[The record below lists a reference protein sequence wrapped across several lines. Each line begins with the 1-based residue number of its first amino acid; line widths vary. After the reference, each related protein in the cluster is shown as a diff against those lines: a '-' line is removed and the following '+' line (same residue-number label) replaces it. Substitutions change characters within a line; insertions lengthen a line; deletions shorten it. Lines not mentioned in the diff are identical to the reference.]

1 MIQLVLLTGFL
12 GAGKTTLM
20 TSILETYQ
28 DKKVGVIINEFGKI
42 NIDARL
48 VEKDGIEMSE
58 LTNGSIFCACIK
70 DKFVDSLIALSK
82 TEIEYLFVEASGLA
96 DPANMPQILKGI
108 EPKTGTP
115 YHYRGALC
123 VIDGE
128 NFIDMIE
135 LLPALHRQVE
145 YGDVMIVNKAD
156 LIGEDD
162 IVAISDQVQAINPDA
177 HLYVTS
183 YCRVDIRD
191 IVETMESMEK
201 EGQDSINTFESRP
214 NTLVLAAETPL
225 PEDELLEFLE
235 EVAPHTY
242 RIKGFS
248 ETDKGPTEISAV
260 GRHVYLKPW
269 HETVEGS
276 QIVIISSV
284 GIRIMSIISAALN
297 KHLKGKLHF

>member
-1 MIQLVLLTGFL
+1 MIQLILLTGFL
-12 GAGKTTLM
+12 GAGKTTLL
-20 TSILETYQ
+20 TSILEAYQ
-28 DKKVGVIINEFGKI
+28 EKKIGVVINEFGKI

-70 DKFVDSLIALSK
+70 DKFVDSLIALSN

-128 NFIDMIE
+128 NFLELID
-135 LLPALHRQVE
+135 LLPALQRQVE
-145 YGDVMIVNKAD
+145 YGDVMIINKAD
-156 LIGEDD
+156 LIGENE
-162 IVAISDQVQAINPDA
+162 IVKITEQIERLNSNVHI
-177 HLYVTS
+177 YVTS

-191 IVETMESMEK
+191 IVEAMESTEK
-201 EGQDSINTFESRP
+201 EGRETTNTFESRP
-214 NTLVLAAETPL
+214 NTLILTAE
-225 PEDELLEFLE
+225 EMISSGDLLEFLE
-235 EVAPHTY
+235 EISPHTY

-248 ETDKGPTEISAV
+248 ETEKGPMEVSCVRKNIQLNDWHTEV
-260 GRHVYLKPW
+260 K
-269 HETVEGS
+269 GS
-276 QIVIISSV
+276 QIVIISAV
-284 GIRIMSIISAALN
+284 GIRIMSVITSALE
-297 KHLKGKLHF
+297 KKLKGKLHF

>member
-1 MIQLVLLTGFL
+1 MIQLILLTGFL

-28 DKKVGVIINEFGKI
+28 DKKVGVVINEFGKI

-48 VEKDGIEMSE
+48 IEKDGIEMSE

-82 TEIEYLFVEASGLA
+82 SEIEYLFVEASGLA
-96 DPANMPQILKGI
+96 DPSNMPQILKGI

-128 NFIDMIE
+128 NFIDMVE

-145 YGDVMIVNKAD
+145 YGDVMIINKAD
-156 LIGEDD
+156 LIGEND
-162 IVAISDQVQAINPDA
+162 IVAVSEQVRAINPDA
-177 HLYVTS
+177 HIYITS

-191 IVETMESMEK
+191 IVETMESLEK
-201 EGQDSINTFESRP
+201 EGMETTNTFESRP
-214 NTLVLAAETPL
+214 NTVVLAAETPL
-225 PEDELLEFLE
+225 DQEELMRFLE
-235 EVAPHTY
+235 EIAPHTY
-242 RIKGFS
+242 RVKGFS
-248 ETDKGPTEISAV
+248 ETDKGPAEISAV
-260 GRHVYLKPW
+260 GRHVHLKPW
-269 HETVEGS
+269 HDAVKGS
-276 QIVIISSV
+276 QIVIISAV
-284 GIRIMSIISAALN
+284 GIRIMSVITAALE

>member
-20 TSILETYQ
+20 TSILEKYQ

-48 VEKDGIEMSE
+48 IEKDGIEMSE

-82 TEIEYLFVEASGLA
+82 SEIEYLFVEASGLA

-108 EPKTGTP
+108 EAKTGTP

-128 NFIDMIE
+128 CFLDMVE

-156 LIGEDD
+156 LIGEDV
-162 IVAISDQVQAINPDA
+162 IIAVSEQIHSINPDA

-191 IVETMESMEK
+191 IVDTMESLEK
-201 EGQDSINTFESRP
+201 AGEETTNTFESRP
-214 NTLVLAAETPL
+214 NTLILAAEVPL
-225 PEDELLEFLE
+225 AEEELLGFLE
-235 EVAPHTY
+235 EIAPHTY
-242 RIKGFS
+242 RIKGFT
-248 ETDKGPTEISAV
+248 ETDKGPAEISAV
-260 GRHVYLKPW
+260 GKHVYLKPW
-269 HETVEGS
+269 HEAVKGS
-276 QIVIISSV
+276 QIVIISAV
-284 GIRIMSIISAALN
+284 GIRIMSIITAALD
-297 KHLKGKLHF
+297 KKLKGKLHF